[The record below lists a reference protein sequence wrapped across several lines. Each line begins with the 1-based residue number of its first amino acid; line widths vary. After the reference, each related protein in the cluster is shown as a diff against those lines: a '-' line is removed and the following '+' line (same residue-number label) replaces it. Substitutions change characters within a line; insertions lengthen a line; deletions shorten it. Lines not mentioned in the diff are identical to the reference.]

1 MPNLFIAKVRHSE
14 FYLLYFFSTTV
25 FSTFYYSRIF
35 TSFLHSFPLYRRLVH
50 SSLFARTAVLPALQ
64 MEALAANNCTD
75 IFFSAPLLSCSNH
88 INKSV
93 RAGNR
98 DQDVSDD

>member
-14 FYLLYFFSTTV
+14 FYLLYFSTTV
-25 FSTFYYSRIF
+25 FSTFYYNRIF
-35 TSFLHSFPLYRRLVH
+35 ISFLHSSFPLYRRLVH

-75 IFFSAPLLSCSNH
+75 IFFSAPLLSCSN